1 MSKFKL
7 KGILTAS
14 ALLVFSAVTVS
25 GLAAC
30 SNDEPTEETVKV
42 TALSITNK
50 SALEADFHLSDQDR
64 MIELSVTTEDGEGV
78 PQDLINDGTIKIVSS
93 DTNVVTVIGSYIKA
107 MGEGTATITVSAGEI
122 VDTVTITVVPT
133 DTTNAMTIG
142 KILSESK
149 EADKVEFYGQ
159 VIFISRGGFFLGDDT
174 GLIYVYA
181 NKPSDM
187 AVGETYYVK
196 GTVDIYGGV
205 KQITSGFTYE
215 RADQQHK
222 LNVELDYTE
231 VTGEQLN
238 NVHAEEADRTELTKR
253 ILKGAVPAKMTLM
266 FLEHSDEDKDGFIW
280 KVLGADDVTVVYT
293 GYIES
298 SIYEKWDLH
307 VGSTFEMEGLINGV
321 GSHNSYTN
329 RINFYPN
336 PNSITQVADVKA
348 ESVQITA
355 RKSTLKIGETT
366 SVSYKLTPAGVAGE
380 VVLEVTEGKDVLS
393 VDGMILK
400 AAKAGTAKVVA
411 TENKSGIKSAPIT
424 ITVENEELKPG
435 KLADV
440 FNQAIGERAYFYA
453 IVTENVSGYG
463 VAVEDGDKA
472 LLAYGATLPEGV
484 NVGDYCIVD
493 GKLDEYNGKQLSDE
507 PSATITKVE
516 ESAIPEGFVPSPAQ
530 AITINENNANA
541 LSDINNAFRT
551 VKGVEL
557 VATSDAKID
566 GNVCEFN
573 VEVGEE
579 TYLLR
584 ADKRRMESEPFSILS
599 QVKKGAKVSFDARL
613 TFFNGTP
620 QFGYFKNVSAKTAD
634 GKPIEPSTVAYE
646 QLAPK
651 TITFDDLKT
660 LTVEGAKPNPSTL
673 KGEQLY
679 SITGI
684 ITDIANTTFGNVY
697 ISADGANE
705 NEFYLYGLTA
715 TETAMTYDKSTGTY
729 TYDNPKDYSTNE
741 MTKSLK
747 VKDEITITFK
757 LDEHNGEIQGNAI
770 LTDVKPAPLPAIPET
785 PNEEGVYT
793 FDYTFEGSPFSTTG
807 GEAVLN
813 DRVWNYD
820 ASSRFG
826 TGSNGYQGVQI
837 GTTNAPQTE
846 PWHLTTELPEGATI
860 TSYEVVLNAG
870 ATAQEKAATYTIS
883 FGDHE
888 KTGTFIRGKDKV
900 DGVYPTTTVSEE
912 SLTVSAESFT
922 LTLKTGEKALYIA
935 SISFSYTLPSA

>member
-30 SNDEPTEETVKV
+30 SCDEPTEETVKV

-50 SALEADFHLSDQDR
+50 SALEADFHLSDQNR

-107 MGEGTATITVSAGEI
+107 IGEGTATITVSAGDI

-133 DTTNAMTIG
+133 DTTNATTID

-149 EADKVEFYGQ
+149 AKDKVEFYGQ
-159 VIFISRGGFFLGDDT
+159 VIFTSRGGFFFGDDT
-174 GLIYVYA
+174 GLIYVYG
-181 NKPSDM
+181 NLQSDM
-187 AVGETYYVK
+187 EVGETYYVK
-196 GTVDIYGGV
+196 GTVDIYSGV
-205 KQITSGFTYE
+205 KQIVSGYTYE
-215 RADQQHK
+215 PADQAHK

-238 NVHAEEADRTELTKR
+238 NVHAEEADQTELTKR
-253 ILKGAVPAKMTLM
+253 ILKEPVPAKMTLM
-266 FLEHSDEDKDGFIW
+266 FLEYKDEDKDGFIW
-280 KVLGADDVTVVYT
+280 KVLGADDKTVVYT
-293 GYIES
+293 GYIDS
-298 SIYEKWDLH
+298 SIYEKWELQ

-336 PNSITQVADVKA
+336 PDSITKVEDIKADSIV
-348 ESVQITA
+348 ITP

-366 SVSYKLTPAGVAGE
+366 SVSYKLTPDGVAGD
-380 VVLEVTEGKDVLS
+380 VSLEVTEGKDVLS

-400 AAKAGTAKVVA
+400 ATKAGTAKVVA
-411 TENKSGIKSAPIT
+411 TEKKSEIKSAEIT
-424 ITVENEELKPG
+424 ITVQDEELKPG

-453 IVTENVSGYG
+453 IVTENFLGKYG

-472 LLAYGATLPEGV
+472 LLCHEAKLPEGL

-493 GKLDEYNGKQLSDE
+493 GTINEYNGKQLKN
-507 PSATITKVE
+507 TTFTKVE
-516 ESAIPEGFVPSPAQ
+516 KSAIPEGFVPAPAV
-530 AITINENNANA
+530 AITIDETTAQQLKDTNNN
-541 LSDINNAFRT
+541 FRA

-557 VATSDAKID
+557 VATNDVEID
-566 GNVCEFN
+566 DYGTCEINVK
-573 VEVGEE
+573 VGDE

-584 ADKRRMESEPFSILS
+584 ADNRYVDAKSLSVLS
-599 QVKKGAKVSFDARL
+599 QVKTGAKISFEARL
-613 TFFNGTP
+613 TFYNGNP
-620 QFGYFKNVSAKTAD
+620 QFGYFKNVSATTAD
-634 GKPIEPSTVAYE
+634 GTPIAPSEDVYE
-646 QLAPK
+646 ELPVK
-651 TITFDDLKT
+651 TITFDDIASLT
-660 LTVEGAKPNPSTL
+660 LEGAEPNKETL

-684 ITDIANTTFGNVY
+684 ITEIENTTFGNMY
-697 ISADGANE
+697 ISEDGTEE

-715 TETAMTYDKSTGTY
+715 TESALTYEKSTGKY
-729 TYDNPKDYSTNE
+729 TYSNPRDYSTNE

-747 VKDEITITFK
+747 EKDEITITFK
-757 LDEHNGEIQGNAI
+757 LGEHDGVTQGNAI
-770 LTDVKPAPLPAIPET
+770 LTDVKSAPLPTIPET

-793 FDYTFEGSPFSTTG
+793 FDYTFEGSPFSVDG
-807 GEAVLN
+807 GDAVLN
-813 DRVWNYD
+813 DRVWTYD
-820 ASSRFG
+820 AASHFGKASS
-826 TGSNGYQGVQI
+826 GYQGVQI
-837 GTTNAPQTE
+837 GKGDAPQTE
-846 PWHLTTELPEGATI
+846 PWNLSTELPEGATI

-870 ATAQEKAATYTIS
+870 VTVQEKAATYTIS
-883 FGDHE
+883 FGEHE
-888 KTGTFIRGKDKV
+888 KTGTFIRGTKV
-900 DGVYPTTTVSEE
+900 DNDFSTTTVSEE
-912 SLTVSAESFT
+912 SLAVSAETFT
-922 LTLKTGEKALYIA
+922 LTLKTGDKALYIA

>member
-30 SNDEPTEETVKV
+30 SCDEPTEETVKV

-107 MGEGTATITVSAGEI
+107 IGEGTATITVSAGD
-122 VDTVTITVVPT
+122 VTDTVTITVVPT

-149 EADKVEFYGQ
+149 DADKVEFYGQ
-159 VIFISRGGFFLGDDT
+159 VIFTSRGGFFLGDDT
-174 GLIYVYA
+174 GLIYVYS

-196 GTVDIYGGV
+196 GTVDIYSGV

-215 RADQQHK
+215 PADQQHK

-238 NVHAEEADRTELTKR
+238 NVHAEAADQTELTKR
-253 ILKGAVPAKMTLM
+253 ILKEPVPAKMKLM
-266 FLEHSDEDKDGFIW
+266 FLEYKDEDKDGFIW

-298 SIYEKWDLH
+298 SIYEKWGELE
-307 VGSTFEMEGLINGV
+307 VGATFEMEGLINGV

-329 RINFYPN
+329 RINFYPK
-336 PNSITQVADVKA
+336 PDSITPVDDVKA
-348 ESVQITA
+348 ESVEITA

-366 SVSYKLTPAGVAGE
+366 SVSYKLTPAGVAGD
-380 VVLEVTEGKDVLS
+380 VVLEVTEGTDVLS
-393 VDGMILK
+393 VNGMILK
-400 AAKAGTAKVVA
+400 ATKAGTAKVVA

-453 IVTENVSGYG
+453 IVTENVAGEYG
-463 VAVEDGDKA
+463 LAVEDGDKA
-472 LLAYGATLPEGV
+472 LLAYKATLPEGV

-493 GKLDEYNGKQLSDE
+493 GELAEFNGKQLKD
-507 PSATITKVE
+507 ATITKVE

-541 LSDINNAFRT
+541 LNDINNAFRA

-557 VATSDAKID
+557 VATSDAEIVD
-566 GNVCEFN
+566 DYGTCEVNVT
-573 VEVGEE
+573 VGDD

-584 ADKRRMESEPFSILS
+584 ADNRYVDAKSLSVLS
-599 QVKKGAKVSFDARL
+599 QVKTGAKVSFEARL
-613 TFFNGTP
+613 AFFNGKP
-620 QFGYFKNVSAKTAD
+620 QFGYFKNVSATTAD
-634 GKPIEPSTVAYE
+634 GTPIVPSE
-646 QLAPK
+646 S
-651 TITFDDLKT
+651 
-660 LTVEGAKPNPSTL
+660 E
-673 KGEQLY
+673 
-679 SITGI
+679 
-684 ITDIANTTFGNVY
+684 
-697 ISADGANE
+697 
-705 NEFYLYGLTA
+705 
-715 TETAMTYDKSTGTY
+715 
-729 TYDNPKDYSTNE
+729 
-741 MTKSLK
+741 
-747 VKDEITITFK
+747 
-757 LDEHNGEIQGNAI
+757 
-770 LTDVKPAPLPAIPET
+770 PLPDIPET

-793 FDYTFEGSPFSTTG
+793 FDYTFEGSPFSKTG

-820 ASSRFG
+820 ASAFFG
-826 TGSNGYQGVQI
+826 KAPSGYHGVQI
-837 GTTNAPQTE
+837 GSKNSPQTE
-846 PWHLTTELPEGATI
+846 PWNLTTELPEGATI
-860 TSYEVVLNAG
+860 TSYEVVLNTS
-870 ATAQEKAATYTIS
+870 ATVQEKAATYTIS

-888 KTGTFIRGKDKV
+888 KTGTFIRGDKV
-900 DGVYPTTTVSEE
+900 GDDYSATTVSEE
-912 SLTVSAESFT
+912 SLTVSAESFK

>member
-30 SNDEPTEETVKV
+30 SHDEPTEETVKV

-107 MGEGTATITVSAGEI
+107 MGEGTATITVSAGD
-122 VDTVTITVVPT
+122 VTDTVTITVVPT
-133 DTTNAMTIG
+133 DTTNAMTID

-149 EADKVEFYGQ
+149 AKDKVEFYGQ
-159 VIFISRGGFFLGDDT
+159 VIFTSRGGFFLGDDT
-174 GLIYVYA
+174 GLIYVHA

-196 GTVDIYGGV
+196 GTVDIYSGV

-231 VTGEQLN
+231 LTGEQLN
-238 NVHAEEADRTELTKR
+238 NVHAEAANQTELTKR
-253 ILKGAVPAKMTLM
+253 ILKEPVPAKMKLM
-266 FLEHSDEDKDGFIW
+266 FLEYKDEDKDGFIW

-307 VGSTFEMEGLINGV
+307 VGATFEMEGLINGV

-440 FNQAIGERAYFYA
+440 FKQAIGERAYFYA
-453 IVTENVSGYG
+453 IVTENVSGGYG

-472 LLAYGATLPEGV
+472 LLAYRATLPEGV

-493 GKLDEYNGKQLSDE
+493 GELDEYNGKQLSD
-507 PSATITKVE
+507 ATITKVE
-516 ESAIPEGFVPSPAQ
+516 QSAIPQGFVPSPAQ

-541 LSDINNAFRT
+541 LSDINNAFRA

-557 VATSDAKID
+557 VATSDAEID
-566 GNVCEFN
+566 GNFCEFN

-584 ADKRRMESEPFSILS
+584 ADKRYMESEPFSILS
-599 QVKKGAKVSFDARL
+599 QVKTGAKVSFDARL
-613 TFFNGTP
+613 AFFNGTP
-620 QFGYFKNVSAKTAD
+620 QFGYFKNVSAKTAE
-634 GKPIEPSTVAYE
+634 GTPIVPSEVVYE
-646 QLAPK
+646 ELPVK
-651 TITFDDLKT
+651 TITFDDIASLT
-660 LTVEGAKPNPSTL
+660 LEGAKPNKETL

-679 SITGI
+679 SITGVV
-684 ITDIANTTFGNVY
+684 TRVTNTTFGNVY
-697 ISADGANE
+697 ISEDGSEE

-729 TYDNPKDYSTNE
+729 TYNNPKDYSTNE

-747 VKDEITITFK
+747 VNDEITVTFK
-757 LDEHNGEIQGNAI
+757 LAEFKGDLQGNAI

-813 DRVWNYD
+813 NRVWNYD
-820 ASSRFG
+820 ASSHFG
-826 TGSNGYQGVQI
+826 AGSSGYHGVQI
-837 GTTNAPQTE
+837 GKGSAPQTE
-846 PWHLTTELPEGATI
+846 PWNLTTELPEGATI
-860 TSYEVVLNAG
+860 TSYEVVLNTG
-870 ATAQEKAATYTIS
+870 VTDQEKAATYTIS

-888 KTGTFIRGKDKV
+888 KTGTFIRGDKV
-900 DGVYPTTTVSEE
+900 GDDYPITTVSEE
-912 SLTVSAESFT
+912 SLTVLAESFT
-922 LTLKTGEKALYIA
+922 LTLKTGDKALYIG

>member
-107 MGEGTATITVSAGEI
+107 MGEGTATITVSAGD
-122 VDTVTITVVPT
+122 VTDTVTITVVPT

-149 EADKVEFYGQ
+149 DADKVEFYGQ
-159 VIFISRGGFFLGDDT
+159 VIFTSRGGFFLGDDT

-196 GTVDIYGGV
+196 GTVDIYSGV

-238 NVHAEEADRTELTKR
+238 NVHAEEADQTELTKR
-253 ILKGAVPAKMTLM
+253 ILKEPVPAKMTLM
-266 FLEHSDEDKDGFIW
+266 FLEYKDEDEDGFIW

-298 SIYEKWDLH
+298 SIYD
-307 VGSTFEMEGLINGV
+307 
-321 GSHNSYTN
+321 
-329 RINFYPN
+329 
-336 PNSITQVADVKA
+336 SITPVADIKA
-348 ESVQITA
+348 ESVEITA

-366 SVSYKLTPAGVAGE
+366 SVSYKLTPAGVAGD
-380 VVLEVTEGKDVLS
+380 VVLEVTEGTDVLS

-400 AAKAGTAKVVA
+400 ATKAGTAKVVA
-411 TENKSGIKSAPIT
+411 TEKKSGIKSAAIT
-424 ITVENEELKPG
+424 ITVQDEELKPG

-440 FNQAIGERAYFYA
+440 FTQDIGERAYFYA
-453 IVTENVSGYG
+453 VVTENFLGNYG
-463 VAVEDGDKA
+463 VAVEDGEKA
-472 LLAYGATLPEGV
+472 LLCHEAKLPEGL

-493 GKLDEYNGKQLSDE
+493 GTIGEYNGKQLKK
-507 PSATITKVE
+507 ATFTKVE
-516 ESAIPEGFVPSPAQ
+516 KSAIPEGFVPAPAV
-530 AITINENNANA
+530 AITISETTAQQLKDTNNN
-541 LSDINNAFRT
+541 FRS

-557 VATSDAKID
+557 VATND
-566 GNVCEFN
+566 
-573 VEVGEE
+573 VEVDNYGTCEINVKVGDD

-584 ADKRRMESEPFSILS
+584 ADNRYVDAKSLSVLS
-599 QVKKGAKVSFDARL
+599 QVKTGAKISFEARL
-613 TFFNGTP
+613 TFYNGTP
-620 QFGYFKNVSAKTAD
+620 QFGYFKNVSATTAD
-634 GKPIEPSTVAYE
+634 GTPIVPSEDVYE
-646 QLAPK
+646 ELPVK
-651 TITFDDLKT
+651 TITFDDIASLT
-660 LTVEGAKPNPSTL
+660 LEGAEPNEETL

-684 ITDIANTTFGNVY
+684 ITSIENTTFGNMY
-697 ISADGANE
+697 ISEDGGTEE
-705 NEFYLYGLTA
+705 NKFYLYGLTA
-715 TETAMTYDKSTGTY
+715 NESALTYEKSTGKY
-729 TYDNPKDYSTNE
+729 TYNNPKDYSTNE
-741 MTKSLK
+741 VTKSLK
-747 VKDEITITFK
+747 EKDEITVTFK
-757 LDEHNGEIQGNAI
+757 LGEHDGEIQGNAI
-770 LTDVKPAPLPAIPET
+770 LTDVKPAPLPAIPES

-820 ASSRFG
+820 ASSHFG
-826 TGSNGYQGVQI
+826 KASSGYRGVQI
-837 GTTNAPQTE
+837 GKGDAPQTE
-846 PWHLTTELPEGATI
+846 PWNLTTELPEGATI

-870 ATAQEKAATYTIS
+870 VTNQEKAATYTIS

-888 KTGTFIRGKDKV
+888 KTGTFIRGDKV
-900 DGVYPTTTVSEE
+900 GDDYPTTTVSEE

>member
-30 SNDEPTEETVKV
+30 SCDEPTEETVKV

-107 MGEGTATITVSAGEI
+107 MGEGTATITVSAGD
-122 VDTVTITVVPT
+122 VADTVTITVVPT

-149 EADKVEFYGQ
+149 DADKVEFYGQ
-159 VIFISRGGFFLGDDT
+159 VIFTSRGGFFLGDDT

-196 GTVDIYGGV
+196 GTVDIYSGV

-238 NVHAEEADRTELTKR
+238 NVHAEEADQTELTKR
-253 ILKGAVPAKMTLM
+253 ILKEPVPAKMTLM
-266 FLEHSDEDKDGFIW
+266 FLEYKDEDKDGFIW

-298 SIYEKWDLH
+298 SIYEKWELK

-336 PNSITQVADVKA
+336 PDSITKVADVKA
-348 ESVQITA
+348 ESVEITA

-366 SVSYKLTPAGVAGE
+366 SVSYKLTPVGVAGD
-380 VVLEVTEGKDVLS
+380 VVLEVTEGTDVLS

-400 AAKAGTAKVVA
+400 ATKAGTAKVVA
-411 TENKSGIKSAPIT
+411 TEKKSGIKSAAIT

-453 IVTENVSGYG
+453 IVTENVTGYG
-463 VAVEDGDKA
+463 LAVEDGDKA
-472 LLAYGATLPEGV
+472 LLAHKTTLPEGV

-493 GKLDEYNGKQLSDE
+493 GELDEYNGKQLSG
-507 PSATITKVE
+507 ATITKIE
-516 ESAIPEGFVPSPAQ
+516 ESAIPEGFVPAPAQ
-530 AITINENNANA
+530 AITIDENNANA
-541 LSDINNAFRT
+541 LSNIDNAFRAI
-551 VKGVEL
+551 KGTEL
-557 VATSDAKID
+557 IATTDAEVD
-566 GNVCEFN
+566 GNICEIN

-584 ADKRRMESEPFSILS
+584 ADKRYMESESFSILS

-620 QFGYFKNVSAKTAD
+620 QFGYFKNVSAKTAE
-634 GKPIEPSTVAYE
+634 GTPIEPSKDVYE
-646 QLAPK
+646 ELAPK
-651 TITFDDLKT
+651 TITFDELKDLT
-660 LTVEGAKPNPSTL
+660 LEGAKPNPDTL

-679 SITGI
+679 SITGVV
-684 ITDIANTTFGNVY
+684 TGVVNRTYGNMN
-697 ISADGANE
+697 ISEDGSEE

-729 TYDNPKDYSTNE
+729 TYNNPQDFSKNEKTKDIDTG
-741 MTKSLK
+741 
-747 VKDEITITFK
+747 DTITVIFK
-757 LDEHNGEIQGNAI
+757 LDEFNGSLQGNAI
-770 LTDVKPAPLPAIPET
+770 LESVEYAPEFEA
-785 PNEEGVYT
+785 EGTLYS
-793 FDYTFEGSPFSTTG
+793 YTFESGVLKKEG
-807 GEAVLN
+807 GEAKLANLTWTYDPMTYIGFDSSGRGLQIGSGGNPQSTAWNLTTSIPEDVKVNGYEIVLN
-813 DRVWNYD
+813 GAN
-820 ASSRFG
+820 G
-826 TGSNGYQGVQI
+826 TD
-837 GTTNAPQTE
+837 
-846 PWHLTTELPEGATI
+846 
-860 TSYEVVLNAG
+860 
-870 ATAQEKAATYTIS
+870 ATYTVTI
-883 FGDHE
+883 GDHV
-888 KTGTFIRGKDKV
+888 KTAAFDNTGA
-900 DGVYPTTTVSEE
+900 TVTET
-912 SLTVSAESFT
+912 SLDLTADEFK
-922 LTLKTGEKALYIA
+922 LTLVSRAKAMYIK
-935 SISFSYTLPSA
+935 SVKIDFIIPSGVEFLK